1 MFKKELW
8 EWFLVCGANLEANR
22 YMFLFLPTHLSFCFI
37 WCGHVSL
44 IQRKVN
50 RSD

>member
-8 EWFLVCGANLEANR
+8 EWFLVHGANLEANR

-37 WCGHVSL
+37 WPCEFDSME
-44 IQRKVN
+44 
-50 RSD
+50 SE